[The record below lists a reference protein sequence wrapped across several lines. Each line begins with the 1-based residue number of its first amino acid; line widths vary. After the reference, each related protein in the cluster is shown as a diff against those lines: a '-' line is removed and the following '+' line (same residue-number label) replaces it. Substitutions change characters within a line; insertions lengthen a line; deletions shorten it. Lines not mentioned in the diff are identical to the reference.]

1 MIYLLAPHMMSVSSC
16 LSSALPTGVL
26 SCSASDRNFKLRHRL
41 KHLFVVPHVFPFF
54 SCRNQSNLP
63 SLSPWQKYLTTSH
76 PLFAFCNKSRIWDF
90 CVPLSTWTGTAGQYL
105 PFLPISSFL
114 QIMLCLYKIPFPS
127 PRSEKNPALQT
138 KHLGFNLE
146 IILGNLS
153 WIHFPNV
160 LSEKLQ
166 PDGAQESSAPLC
178 SFQLWYNLS
187 PTAKELFSGCFL
199 PQPLPASPWRHSSVM
214 QTALGKRF
222 L

>member
-1 MIYLLAPHMMSVSSC
+1 MAEVSHNKSSSFCFLQQKQNMRLLCTSEYLNWDSWTVSSFSPNFQ
-16 LSSALPTGVL
+16 LSANNIMSLQDSFPLP
-26 SCSASDRNFKLRHRL
+26 
-41 KHLFVVPHVFPFF
+41 
-54 SCRNQSNLP
+54 
-63 SLSPWQKYLTTSH
+63 
-76 PLFAFCNKSRIWDF
+76 
-90 CVPLSTWTGTAGQYL
+90 
-105 PFLPISSFL
+105 
-114 QIMLCLYKIPFPS
+114 KI
-127 PRSEKNPALQT
+127 RKKPALQT

-199 PQPLPASPWRHSSVM
+199 PQPLPAPPWRHSSVM